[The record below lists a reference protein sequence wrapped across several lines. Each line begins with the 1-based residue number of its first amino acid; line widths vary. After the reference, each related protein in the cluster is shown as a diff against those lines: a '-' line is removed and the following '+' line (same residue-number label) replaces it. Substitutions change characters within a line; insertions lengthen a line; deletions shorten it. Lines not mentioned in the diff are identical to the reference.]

1 MRRRPSEEVVELSF
15 ERGPGVRARHDHAV
29 DREGRRSADP
39 RTPPVL
45 LRLFGKP
52 CGGRLVGQA
61 AIELGAVVAAQ
72 SDKDWKRPGID
83 STPSFTI
90 NGIVMP
96 GTHTWPAL
104 QQQLNDFL

>member
-1 MRRRPSEEVVELSF
+1 PEIDRCLSD
-15 ERGPGVRARHDHAV
+15 E
-29 DREGRRSADP
+29 
-39 RTPPVL
+39 
-45 LRLFGKP
+45 
-52 CGGRLVGQA
+52 A
-61 AIELGAVVAAQ
+61 AANRFAQQ

-104 QQQLNDFL
+104 EQQLKDFL